1 MGKEMKVVGLGG
13 SLAKRSMSL
22 ACLKIALAGAEEA
35 GAQTELF
42 SVRELQLPMYVPGA
56 KEVPESARRLSEA
69 VYEANGLVWSSPLYQ
84 GTVSGSFKNAVDW
97 LQLLSD
103 RKPPFLTD
111 KVVGLI
117 SVAGGAH
124 ALQAVNTMEF
134 SVRALRG
141 WAVPLV
147 DRSRRPGRSS
157 MKTGALATPTS
168 SDSCATWAVRWYAR
182 RGSSPRRATVITL
195 STASK
200 AASPPAA

>member
-13 SLAKRSMSL
+13 SLAKRSTSL
-22 ACLKIALAGAEEA
+22 VCLKIALEGAEEA

-42 SVRELQLPMYVPGA
+42 SVRELELPMYVPGA

-69 VYEANGLVWSSPLYQ
+69 VYEASGLVWSSPLYQ

-141 WAVPLV
+141 WSVPLV
-147 DRSRRPGRSS
+147 RPVPTAWEVFDEEGRARDPDIELQLRKLGSEV
-157 MKTGALATPTS
+157 
-168 SDSCATWAVRWYAR
+168 VRAAR
-182 RGSSPRRATVITL
+182 QFVSHGYCDYSEHRL
-195 STASK
+195 
-200 AASPPAA
+200 